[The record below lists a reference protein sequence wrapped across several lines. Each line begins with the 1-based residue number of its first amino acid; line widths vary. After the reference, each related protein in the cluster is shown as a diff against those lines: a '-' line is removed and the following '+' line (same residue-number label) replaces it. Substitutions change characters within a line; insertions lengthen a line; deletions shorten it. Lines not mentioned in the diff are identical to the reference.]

1 MISGGHAMQKADWEE
16 QIPKY
21 MCERAQRVMEK
32 LHSPLVDVLTE
43 STLSKMFT
51 LQESLIGSWG
61 PSATVQSVSFLIQ
74 NLMESSLRERDAI
87 SLFYVLFVVFVN
99 MDEFRE
105 QYLYYG
111 RNELSGRFQEN
122 RPALSFSPLL
132 SASFLPADHPLH
144 QMLLKLRSIY
154 EEMAEAEERSNTVSW
169 DFIFSSLLV
178 KVTASRFLLSLT
190 SRLSIYESSRSASD
204 TIGLSDSP
212 IVLHL
217 LFLSLQTVL
226 HRTES
231 QGGDQRPA
239 QQEHAD
245 AVQPRLH
252 LLSADSSFAQ
262 HHALHRTDR
271 R

>member
-1 MISGGHAMQKADWEE
+1 MQKAGWEE
-16 QIPKY
+16 RIPMY
-21 MCERAQRVMEK
+21 MCERAQKVMEK
-32 LHSPLVDVLTE
+32 FHSPLVDVLTE
-43 STLSKMFT
+43 STTSKLFA
-51 LQESLIGSWG
+51 LRRSLTGSWG
-61 PSATVQSVSFLIQ
+61 PSATVKSASSLIRD
-74 NLMESSLRERDAI
+74 LMECSLRERDSV

-111 RNELSGRFQEN
+111 RNRMHDRFEET

-132 SASFLPADHPLH
+132 SSFFLPVDHPLH

-154 EEMAEAEERSNTVSW
+154 EETAEAEERSNTVSW

-178 KVTASRFLLSLT
+178 KVTAFCFFPPLT
-190 SRLSIYESSRSASD
+190 SRLSIYESSRSESD

-226 HRTES
+226 PLAES
-231 QGGDQRPA
+231 QGGNQRPA
-239 QQEHAD
+239 QSEYAD
-245 AVQPRLH
+245 AL
-252 LLSADSSFAQ
+252 
-262 HHALHRTDR
+262 
-271 R
+271 